1 MSTTQRTAVHKR
13 DRDDTFILAVS
24 HTTTTVEH
32 ERHETAEQEE
42 EEVKKNNKW
51 VGYYHQRQP
60 HTLYS
65 RFSRSFHKLSFV
77 IWV

>member
-42 EEVKKNNKW
+42 EEVKKITNEW
-51 VGYYHQRQP
+51 DITTSAS
-60 HTLYS
+60 HTRYTLVFREVFTS
-65 RFSRSFHKLSFV
+65 
-77 IWV
+77 